1 MWCLLHQDWTIY
13 NHASTQKYYDCF
25 VKLFL
30 SVLRYLYNLG
40 VCFFFTLRNQRHP
53 LLPSL
58 YQEMRLL
65 DTHLILESLENS
77 NLKLFVSL
85 LVLFNGSEKM
95 TSYMYWRSRQV
106 KNQSI
111 PFFPCHLLAFL
122 LHSLPSSF

>member
-1 MWCLLHQDWTIY
+1 MLYQDWTIY

>member
-1 MWCLLHQDWTIY
+1 MLHQDWTIY
-13 NHASTQKYYDCF
+13 NHTSTQKYYDCF

-65 DTHLILESLENS
+65 DTHPILESLENL
-77 NLKLFVSL
+77 NLKLLVSL

-111 PFFPCHLLAFL
+111 HFFPCHLLASFFIHFL
-122 LHSLPSSF
+122 LPFNL